1 MLKPR
6 IFQITMCAAEKK
18 RRGCFFYG
26 CITSIILG
34 LILFVGIPLALYFG
48 FNYAVKTVVNNYA
61 DEQPM
66 ELPVVE
72 MPQAE
77 VNSLRQRVDQFQQ
90 AISDNTPTSPLELSA
105 DELNALIFHDPQLAK
120 LKGKA
125 FLDFVDNKV
134 KGQLSIPLSDLN
146 IGSGESLYLNGTGIF
161 EVSIQNGTLSAK
173 LDSLEIKGKPLP
185 AKFSGW
191 FQGKNLFENAQM
203 DPEAQKFINR
213 ISRLEIKD
221 DKLILEKDALPPQAE
236 VEDSGA
242 FQQLESGATP

>member
-1 MLKPR
+1 
-6 IFQITMCAAEKK
+6 MCAAEKK

-26 CITSIILG
+26 CIISIILG
-34 LILFVGIPLALYFG
+34 LFLFVGIPLALYFG

-66 ELPVVE
+66 DLPIIE

-77 VNSLRQRVDQFQQ
+77 VNSLRQKVDLFRQ
-90 AISDNTPTSPLELSA
+90 AISDNTPTPALELSS

-125 FLDFVDNKV
+125 FVDFEGNKI
-134 KGQLSIPLSDLN
+134 KGQISIPLSDLN
-146 IGSGESLYLNGTGIF
+146 LGSGDSLYLNGTGIF

-173 LDSLEIKGKPLP
+173 MDSLEIKGHPLP

-191 FQGKNLFENAQM
+191 FQGKNLFENAQI

-213 ISRLEIKD
+213 ISRLEVHD
-221 DKLILEKDALPPQAE
+221 GKLILEKDATPPQAE
-236 VEDSGA
+236 VEDA
-242 FQQLESGATP
+242 DVFPQLDTGRTP

>member
-1 MLKPR
+1 
-6 IFQITMCAAEKK
+6 MCAAEKK

-26 CITSIILG
+26 CIVSIILG
-34 LILFVGIPLALYFG
+34 LILFVGIPLALFFG

-66 ELPVVE
+66 ELPIIE
-72 MPQAE
+72 MPQTE
-77 VNSLRQRVDQFQQ
+77 VTSLKQRVDVFRQ
-90 AISDNTPTSPLELSA
+90 AVENNTPTAALELSA

-125 FLDFVDNKV
+125 FLDFEGNKV

-161 EVSIQNGTLSAK
+161 EVSIQNGSLSAK
-173 LDSLEIKGKPLP
+173 LDSLEIKGKPIP

-191 FQGKNLFENAQM
+191 FRGKNLFENAQM

-213 ISRLEIKD
+213 ISRLEIRD
-221 DKLILEKDALPPQAE
+221 SKLILEKDAAPPQAE
-236 VEDSGA
+236 VEAQED
-242 FQQLESGATP
+242 FQQLDTRATP

>member
-1 MLKPR
+1 MLKAR

-18 RRGCFFYG
+18 RRGCLFYG

-66 ELPVVE
+66 DLPVVE

-77 VNSLRQRVDQFQQ
+77 VQSLRQRVDQFQQ

-146 IGSGESLYLNGTGIF
+146 IGSGQSLYLNGTGIF

-191 FQGKNLFENAQM
+191 FKGKNLFENAQM

-213 ISRLEIKD
+213 ISRLEVKD
-221 DKLILEKDALPPQAE
+221 GKLILEKDASPAQAE
-236 VEDSGA
+236 VEDSRA
-242 FQQLESGATP
+242 FQQLDTGATP

>member
-1 MLKPR
+1 
-6 IFQITMCAAEKK
+6 MCAAEKK

-26 CITSIILG
+26 CIVSIIFG
-34 LILFVGIPLALYFG
+34 LILFVGIPLALFFG

-66 ELPVVE
+66 ELPIIE
-72 MPQAE
+72 MPQTE
-77 VNSLRQRVDQFQQ
+77 VTSLKQRVDVFRQ
-90 AISDNTPTSPLELSA
+90 AVENNTPTAALELSA

-125 FLDFVDNKV
+125 FLDFEGNKV

-161 EVSIQNGTLSAK
+161 EVSIQNGSLSAK
-173 LDSLEIKGKPLP
+173 LDSLEIKGKPIP

-191 FQGKNLFENAQM
+191 FKGKNLFENAQM

-213 ISRLEIKD
+213 ISRLEIRD
-221 DKLILEKDALPPQAE
+221 SKLILEKDAAPPQAE
-236 VEDSGA
+236 VEAQED
-242 FQQLESGATP
+242 FQQLDTRVIP